1 MKFLRGIALFF
12 CAFFAIVL
20 GFKIFS
26 VPAKINMTEGYSQ
39 SMSISFPFSISTDKI
54 SQPVVSINN
63 SASNVEIQPV
73 KSGNTLLKLNLFGL
87 PVKNVKVKVHPQ
99 KSLCVVGKSV
109 GICIDTKGVLVL
121 ETGSCSRSTVCW

>member
-1 MKFLRGIALFF
+1 MLSLYNFLSPFYVFIIAFLENILQRGDIMKFLRGIALFF

-73 KSGNTLLKLNLFGL
+73 KSGNTLLN
-87 PVKNVKVKVHPQ
+87 
-99 KSLCVVGKSV
+99 
-109 GICIDTKGVLVL
+109 
-121 ETGSCSRSTVCW
+121 